1 MKVIYTLEF
10 AILTL
15 SSLCFKSRCGSMQMH
30 LLHPLIARTSKLISY
45 HNNTWFTLNNRH
57 LSDKR
62 VISKYCQLKQY
73 WPKNKLGKIFR
84 TNTEGDNFGQPYY
97 KRLRARYEA
106 KKDGRFRCCVP
117 YSYFC
122 TQRRYLG
129 YGKKIH

>member
-30 LLHPLIARTSKLISY
+30 LLYPFIARTSKLISY

-57 LSDKR
+57 LNDKR

-73 WPKNKLGKIFR
+73 WPKNKLGKFFW
-84 TNTEGDNFGQPYY
+84 TNTEGDSFGQPYY

-106 KKDGRFRCCVP
+106 KKDGRFRFCVP